1 MTVSKP
7 VGDNKFRGVR
17 AEKKRAATR

>member
-1 MTVSKP
+1 MTVSRP
-7 VGDNKFRGVR
+7 AGDKKFRGVR

>member
-1 MTVSKP
+1 MAVSKP
-7 VGDNKFRGVR
+7 VGDKKFRGVR

>member
-1 MTVSKP
+1 MTVSKL
-7 VGDNKFRGVR
+7 VGDKKFRGVR